1 MYLQKQ
7 MINSSLVYVCR
18 TWKTWR
24 NVEDDVEGNIA
35 VCLGGSG
42 RDWWSGGRLFKLFL
56 GLRTFLLVTS
66 MYSFVINKNE
76 ENLK

>member
-1 MYLQKQ
+1 M
-7 MINSSLVYVCR
+7 
-18 TWKTWR
+18 
-24 NVEDDVEGNIA
+24 EGNIP

-42 RDWWSGGRLFKLFL
+42 RDWWNGGRLFKLFL